1 MSWPLGIAIYI
12 VLWATVLFA
21 VLPFG
26 VTTQHEAG
34 EIVKG
39 SAESAPVNPH
49 LGKKALATTLISAI
63 IFGAFY
69 AALQLGWFDGLI
81 VPALLSW
88 F

>member
-1 MSWPLGIAIYI
+1 MSWALGIAIYI

-26 VTTQHEAG
+26 VRTQQEEG
-34 EIVKG
+34 TIVRG

-49 LGKKALATTLISAI
+49 LGCKALATTLLSAL

-69 AALQLGWFDGLI
+69 AVLQLGWLDGLI
-81 VPALLSW
+81 VPAG
-88 F
+88 